1 MTFRF
6 TEKLNRLPDTLALLE
21 GLDTAALEL
30 SLRNGHQRH
39 AIAVGS
45 GGSAVS
51 AEFFA
56 RCRET
61 LLYRPTLVHTPLE
74 FVLGSADISNHDV
87 WIFSA
92 GADNPDVVAAVHAAI
107 CRRPASLHLVTRN
120 PRGIAVRRMAAEGG
134 YVHTVPVADEKDGY
148 LATHSLIATVGALL
162 ISAHRITAETPEG
175 DLLPQLSNRVK
186 RILYPSDRGMFHR
199 ALKSIGRTDTLIVL
213 RDPQLRT
220 VSALLETSAW
230 ETGICTIQ
238 CTDFRNFAHGRH
250 AWLQTRSERSF
261 ILALTGRDSREA
273 WQSIQSVLPSNQR
286 QLEVDFD
293 DCGRFANSVGVVKG
307 LVLVESIGSSLGIDP
322 GKPSIGQFGSAMYE
336 SDALH
341 YIAVRLSP
349 SIRQKRSAMFF
360 HDEPRYSSTS
370 PFDVEQNRLRELGQ
384 AIFGGLVLDYDGTL
398 ISTEHRYTEPQ
409 VDMVQEIG
417 RLHYEGM
424 KLGIATG
431 RGGSAGEDL
440 RSVLEES
447 IHPLV
452 TIGYYNGGYITTL
465 DVDIKKYRPPPDGG
479 IDEAIGWMER
489 RQDLFRKFE
498 KPKRGVQISI
508 QMGDLVDPACF
519 PLQAQECGAVAEGR
533 VRISQSGHS
542 FDLVVT
548 RASKLNVVDAVRNQL
563 DNTAAVLRI
572 GDSGSR
578 YGNDNALLSHPYG
591 ISVGDVCDAPD
602 GCWSLFGDYLTGPD
616 AVLRILRAIV
626 LSDKRKF
633 RLDIAS
639 LTLDRR

>member
-6 TEKLNRLPDTLALLE
+6 TEKLNRLSDTLSLVT
-21 GLDTAALEL
+21 GLDTAELEL
-30 SLRNGHQRH
+30 SLRKGHQRH

-61 LLYRPTLVHTPLE
+61 LLYRPTLVCTPLE
-74 FVLGSADISNHDV
+74 FVLGSSDISNHDV

-92 GADNPDVVAAVHAAI
+92 GADNPDVIAAVHAAAY
-107 CRRPASLHLVTRN
+107 RRPASLHLVTRN
-120 PRGIAVRRMAAEGG
+120 PRGVAVRRTAAVGS

-162 ISAHRITAETPEG
+162 IAAQRITAETSEVNSLQQ
-175 DLLPQLSNRVK
+175 LLNRV
-186 RILYPSDRGMFHR
+186 RQVLYPSCREKFHR
-199 ALKSIGRTDTLIVL
+199 AFNSIVSTDTLIVL
-213 RDPQLRT
+213 SDPQLRT

-250 AWLQTRSERSF
+250 AWLHTRSERSF
-261 ILALTGRDSREA
+261 VLALTGRDSREA
-273 WQSIQSVLPSNQR
+273 WQSIQAVLPSSQR
-286 QLEVDFD
+286 QLEVDFA
-293 DCGRFANSVGVVKG
+293 DCGRFANAVGVLKG
-307 LVLVESIGSSLGIDP
+307 LVLVESIGLSLGIDP
-322 GKPSIGQFGSAMYE
+322 GKPSIGQFGPAMYE

-341 YIAVRLSP
+341 HTALKLVP
-349 SIRQKRSAMFF
+349 SIRQKRSAMFY
-360 HDEPRYSSTS
+360 HDEPRYSSTL
-370 PFDVEQNRLRELGQ
+370 PFDVEQDRLRELGQ
-384 AIFGGLVLDYDGTL
+384 AIFGGLVLDYDGTI
-398 ISTEHRYTEPQ
+398 ISTEHRYTQPKT
-409 VDMVQEIG
+409 DMVREIE
-417 RLHYEGM
+417 RLHEEGM

-452 TIGYYNGGYITTL
+452 MIGYYNGGYITTL
-465 DVDIKKYRPPPDGG
+465 DVDIEKRRPPPDGS
-479 IDEAIGWMER
+479 IDEAIDWMES
-489 RQDLFRKFE
+489 RQDLFRSFK

-508 QMGDLVDPACF
+508 QIVDLVDAACF
-519 PLQAQECGAVAEGR
+519 PLEAQECSAIAEGR

-542 FDLVVT
+542 FDLVM
-548 RASKLNVVDAVRNQL
+548 AQANKLNVVEAVTDQL

-616 AVLRILRAIV
+616 AVLRILRAIA
-626 LSDKRKF
+626 LTDKNKF